1 MTKLEQMVQTV
12 NIERIDQAKLENDKI
27 IIDTTLGYDDII
39 KVHFDINADIFEPYD
54 LKSALTTLTSIKIAA
69 FAYYTF

>member
-12 NIERIDQAKLENDKI
+12 NIGRIDQAKLENNKI

-39 KVHFDINADIFEPYD
+39 KVHLISTLIF
-54 LKSALTTLTSIKIAA
+54 LNRMI
-69 FAYYTF
+69 